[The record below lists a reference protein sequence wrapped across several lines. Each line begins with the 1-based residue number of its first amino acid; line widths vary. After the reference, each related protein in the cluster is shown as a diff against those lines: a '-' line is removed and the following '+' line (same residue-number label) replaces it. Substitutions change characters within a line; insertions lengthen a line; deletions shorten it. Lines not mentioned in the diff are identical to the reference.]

1 MTPYLLSRTNEAIL
15 LALYEAV
22 HLNRNFITVL
32 AQVSCLTS
40 WRSHTRPT
48 TVKKKKSQNGINA
61 VAAVVSAS
69 LLLTHMC

>member
-1 MTPYLLSRTNEAIL
+1 MTHYLLSRTNEAIL

-40 WRSHTRPT
+40 DFMEVSHKTHNS
-48 TVKKKKSQNGINA
+48 VVVVI
-61 VAAVVSAS
+61 VVSAS

>member
-1 MTPYLLSRTNEAIL
+1 MTHYFLSRTNEAIL

-48 TVKKKKSQNGINA
+48 TVKKSQN
-61 VAAVVSAS
+61 VVVVVSAS

>member
-1 MTPYLLSRTNEAIL
+1 MTHYLLSRTNEAIL

-48 TVKKKKSQNGINA
+48 TVKR
-61 VAAVVSAS
+61 VVVVEVVAVVSAS

>member
-1 MTPYLLSRTNEAIL
+1 MTHYLLSRTNEAIL

-40 WRSHTRPT
+40 DFMEVSH
-48 TVKKKKSQNGINA
+48 K
-61 VAAVVSAS
+61 
-69 LLLTHMC
+69 THNS